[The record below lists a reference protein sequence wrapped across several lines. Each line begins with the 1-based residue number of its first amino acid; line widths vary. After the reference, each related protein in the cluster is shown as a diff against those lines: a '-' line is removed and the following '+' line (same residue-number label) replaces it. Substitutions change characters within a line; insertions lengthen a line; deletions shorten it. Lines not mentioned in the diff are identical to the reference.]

1 MNQLMEEEIKQK
13 IIIKKTT
20 KEAEQR
26 KATIEEE
33 LKLVRQDRLPKRLD

>member
-13 IIIKKTT
+13 IIKKTT